1 MKEMDDLKQ
10 LIADITTTDNVEK
23 VAKISSVI
31 NAIEEK
37 DKAKDTKLLDIS
49 NKYIDLVKNTGFK
62 SQEDLKDDS
71 EPREMSL
78 EEYADEFLANK
89 GEK

>member
-10 LIADITTTDNVEK
+10 LIANITTTDNVEK

>member
-1 MKEMDDLKQ
+1 MKEIDDLKQ
-10 LIADITTTDNVEK
+10 LMADITTTDNVEK

-89 GEK
+89 